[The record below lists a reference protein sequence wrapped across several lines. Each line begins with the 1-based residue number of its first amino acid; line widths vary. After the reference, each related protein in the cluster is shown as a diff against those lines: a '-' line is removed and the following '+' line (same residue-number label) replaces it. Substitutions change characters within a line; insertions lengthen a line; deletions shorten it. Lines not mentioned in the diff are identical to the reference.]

1 MDMKQKNK
9 KQSKP
14 NKNKS
19 LEKAA
24 NKILDRDEYLRKFND
39 TFKDQD
45 NNLKDLF

>member
-9 KQSKP
+9 KQPKP

-39 TFKDQD
+39 MFKDQD

>member
-1 MDMKQKNK
+1 MAASSKNK
-9 KQSKP
+9 KQPKP